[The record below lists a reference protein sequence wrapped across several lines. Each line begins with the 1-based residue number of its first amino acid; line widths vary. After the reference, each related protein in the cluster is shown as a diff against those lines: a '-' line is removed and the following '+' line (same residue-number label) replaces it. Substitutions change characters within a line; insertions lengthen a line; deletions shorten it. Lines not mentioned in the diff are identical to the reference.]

1 MYIYITSALQRN
13 DVKAVGLQMA
23 LDLIYKERNIDLTT
37 GLKTRTQAGRPN
49 WDKVREGKGG
59 RGRGRE
65 REGEGGRDISIKMH
79 ECMYSNIIFLLQLFK
94 DIQASGHGQVTVF
107 FCGSPVLAKVL
118 SSKCD
123 AFGFKFK
130 KENF

>member
-49 WDKVREGKGG
+49 WDKVTEG
-59 RGRGRE
+59 GRE
-65 REGEGGRDISIKMH
+65 RELVGEITALR
-79 ECMYSNIIFLLQLFK
+79 CMNTCIPIL
-94 DIQASGHGQVTVF
+94 
-107 FCGSPVLAKVL
+107 
-118 SSKCD
+118 
-123 AFGFKFK
+123 
-130 KENF
+130 

>member
-49 WDKVREGKGG
+49 WDKVRKGNGG

-65 REGEGGRDISIKMH
+65 REGEGEREGGISALR
-79 ECMYSNIIFLLQLFK
+79 CMNACILI
-94 DIQASGHGQVTVF
+94 
-107 FCGSPVLAKVL
+107 
-118 SSKCD
+118 
-123 AFGFKFK
+123 
-130 KENF
+130 